1 MRPWGTLVIVTAYLL
16 GLLLTGITEARFLGW
31 VSLAGTGLLA
41 AGAISGAL
49 VPRFWRLGPTRRQ
62 WWIAGLVGLLA
73 ASYCIGKTPTP
84 ANDDVSLF
92 ASNQEWRVTGEV
104 MQMPQTNRQG
114 KGTFFLASQSIRGA
128 GNLSSIEAPRKVS
141 GKLYVTAPL
150 EPSKQLYPGELVELK
165 GEIYRTDESSRA
177 GQSGFGDYLS
187 RQGCFSGFRTR
198 WVEFLPNQTPP
209 QWALWK
215 LRARIVTAQD
225 RWLGAPAGNL
235 LSAMTLG
242 RKAVD
247 LPYEVR
253 DSFIAAGLA
262 HTLAASGFHVTLM
275 LALVLR
281 GLKYQPPKTQAIAGW
296 IALVIYVGLT
306 GLQPSVIRASLMG
319 AGTLL
324 GLATQRQVKPLGG
337 LLMAATLILIWNP
350 QWIWDVGFQLSV
362 VATLG
367 LILTVRRLMGRL
379 EWMPTTIATLIAV
392 PVAAYLWTIPLQLL
406 YFQVLPTYSVMLNAI
421 ATPLVVM
428 ISIGGFISAIA
439 AIILPVVG
447 SAIAANLYYPIH
459 LLIWLVDRFN
469 QFPGSSVEILGVK
482 GWHVVLCY
490 CVYAAICLYLW
501 KTEKPA
507 GEKENLP
514 FLL

>member
-1 MRPWGTLVIVTAYLL
+1 MIVMAYLL
-16 GLLLTGITEARFLGW
+16 GLLLTGITEAHFFGWASVLG
-31 VSLAGTGLLA
+31 VGLLA
-41 AGAISGAL
+41 AGAISGAV

-73 ASYCIGKTPTP
+73 ASYCIARTPTP
-84 ANDDVSLF
+84 ANNDVSLF
-92 ASNQEWRVTGEV
+92 ASHQEWRVTGEV
-104 MQMPQTNRQG
+104 TQMPQTSRRG
-114 KGTFFLASQSIRGA
+114 KGTFFLKAQSIRGA
-128 GNLSSIEAPRKVS
+128 GNRSSIEAPREIS

-150 EPSKQLYPGELVELK
+150 GPSKELYPGELVELK
-165 GEIYRTDESSRA
+165 GEIYGTNESSQA
-177 GQSGFGDYLS
+177 GESGFGDHLS
-187 RQGCFSGFRTR
+187 RQGCFSGFRAR

-209 QWALWK
+209 RWALWK
-215 LRARIVTAQD
+215 LRARIVIAQD
-225 RWLGAPAGNL
+225 RWLGEPAGSL

-253 DSFIAAGLA
+253 DSFVAAGLA
-262 HTLAASGFHVTLM
+262 HTLAASGFHVSLM

-281 GLKYQPPKTQAIAGW
+281 SLKYQPPKMQAIAGW
-296 IALVIYVGLT
+296 TALAVYIGLT

-324 GLATQRQVKPLGG
+324 GMATGRQIKPLGG
-337 LLMAATLILIWNP
+337 LSMAATLILIWNP

-367 LILTVRRLMGRL
+367 LILTVRRLMRLL

-406 YFQVLPTYSVMLNAI
+406 YFQVLPTYSVLLNAI

-469 QFPGSSVEILGVK
+469 QFPRSSVEITGVE

-490 CVYAAICLYLW
+490 GIYAAICLGLW
-501 KTEKPA
+501 RIEKETEKD
-507 GEKENLP
+507 NDLP

>member
-1 MRPWGTLVIVTAYLL
+1 MTPWGTLVIVVAYLL
-16 GLLLTGITEARFLGW
+16 GLLFTGITDSQFLGW
-31 VSLAGTGLLA
+31 ASVAGTGLFLV
-41 AGAISGAL
+41 GGISGAT
-49 VPRFWRLGPTRRQ
+49 VPQFWRLGPTRRQ
-62 WWIAGLVGLLA
+62 WWLAGLVGLLA
-73 ASYCIGKTPTP
+73 ASYCIGKMPTP
-84 ANDDVSLF
+84 ANNDVSLF
-92 ASNQEWRVTGEV
+92 ASHQEWRVTGQV
-104 MQMPQTNRQG
+104 MQMPQTNRRG
-114 KGTFFLASQSIRGA
+114 KGTFFLKAQSIRGA
-128 GNLSSIEAPRKVS
+128 GNRSSIEAPREVT

-150 EPSKQLYPGELVELK
+150 EPSKQLYPGELVVLK
-165 GEIYRTDESSRA
+165 GEIYRTDESSQTE
-177 GQSGFGDYLS
+177 QSGFGDYLS
-187 RQGCFSGFRTR
+187 RQGCFSGFRSR

-215 LRARIVTAQD
+215 LRARIVAAQA
-225 RWLGAPAGNL
+225 RWLGEPAGNL

-247 LPYEVR
+247 LPYEIR

-262 HTLAASGFHVTLM
+262 HTLAASGFHVALM

-281 GLKYQPPKTQAIAGW
+281 GLKYQPPKAQAIAGW
-296 IALVIYVGLT
+296 TALFVYVGLT

-324 GLATQRQVKPLGG
+324 GLATGRQIKPLGG
-337 LLMAATLILIWNP
+337 LLMAATLILGWNP

-367 LILTVRRLMGRL
+367 LILTVRRLMGLL
-379 EWMPTTIATLIAV
+379 EWMPTTVATLIAV

-406 YFQVLPTYSVMLNAI
+406 YFQVLPTYSVLLNAI

-439 AIILPVVG
+439 AIILPVAG

-469 QFPGSSVEILGVK
+469 QFPGSSIEITGVK
-482 GWHVVLCY
+482 GWYVVLCY
-490 CVYAAICLYLW
+490 GIYAAICLWLW
-501 KTEKPA
+501 KIEKTA
-507 GEKENLP
+507 GEEENLP